1 MIGALD
7 RLAAAGLARK
17 NRPVLVRIAAGRRR
31 HALRLLLE
39 GFVELARERR
49 LIRSLAAAEMRRTG
63 ANTFLGNVWWVLNPL
78 LQVTVYLV
86 LLSLFLGRRTPDQ
99 ALFLLVAIV
108 PWIWFA
114 GSTQAAIGSV
124 VARERLIRQAHFP
137 RLVLPVSSQLAG
149 LGHFAFGLVTVLAI
163 VALFFPARL
172 SPMIVYVPIVA
183 LVQALLALAVGVGLA
198 AVNVYVRDVGPL
210 SRHVFRLWF
219 YVSPALWDLDA
230 IRPDL
235 ASQHP
240 VGLALV
246 EANPMAVLLTA
257 WRRVLY
263 GGTPPDMTA
272 VAAVGLA
279 ASVLLLISVTVFKR
293 LEPGFA
299 KVL

>member
-1 MIGALD
+1 MIDAFG
-7 RLAAAGLARK
+7 RLSAVGLARK
-17 NRPVLVRIAAGRRR
+17 QQPVVVRVTAGQRRGTFG
-31 HALRLLLE
+31 LLAEGILE
-39 GFVELARERR
+39 VVRERR

-63 ANTFLGNVWWVLNPL
+63 ANTFLGNVWWVVNPL

-86 LLSLFLGRRTPDQ
+86 LLSLFLGSRTPDQ

-137 RLVLPVSSQLAG
+137 RLVLPVSTQLAG
-149 LGHFAFGLVTVLAI
+149 LGHFAFGLVTILVVI
-163 VALFFPARL
+163 VVFFPARL
-172 SPMIVYVPIVA
+172 SPMVVYIPVIA
-183 LVQALLALAVGVGLA
+183 LVQCLLALAIGVGLS

-210 SRHVFRLWF
+210 ARHVFRLWF

-230 IRPDL
+230 VRPEL
-235 ASQHP
+235 AAHHP
-240 VGLALV
+240 LGLALV

-257 WRRVLY
+257 WRHALY
-263 GGTPPDMTA
+263 GGTPPDLAALA
-272 VAAVGLA
+272 VVGLGA
-279 ASVLLLISVTVFKR
+279 CVVLLVSIVVFKR